1 MKTLSTSITFIW
13 KFIFPTIWLAGFG
26 AGAIGVIARSGTNG
40 FPMLIGWVF
49 GFVVMYFICF
59 PAKRVMIDNNYI
71 YINNFRKT
79 IRVPLD
85 QIKKVSENIMISP
98 RPIFIEFKNETEFGK
113 KIMFIGYNK
122 MFLTFA
128 SHPAIKEIN
137 FSIQHYN
144 ERKSETKEDTTK
156 KPS

>member
-1 MKTLSTSITFIW
+1 
-13 KFIFPTIWLAGFG
+13 
-26 AGAIGVIARSGTNG
+26 
-40 FPMLIGWVF
+40 
-49 GFVVMYFICF
+49 
-59 PAKRVMIDNNYI
+59 
-71 YINNFRKT
+71 
-79 IRVPLD
+79 LD

-137 FSIQHYN
+137 FSIQNYN